1 LERRECVRPSLQD
14 LNHGLLPITLAP
26 SSKKR
31 KEERRREEKRGE
43 WATYIH
49 SFVIA
54 HASPTLLKGFVL
66 RHNTRIWE
74 SN

>member
-31 KEERRREEKRGE
+31 GEEKRKEEKRREEKRREESGQH
-43 WATYIH
+43 TYI
-49 SFVIA
+49 
-54 HASPTLLKGFVL
+54 VL
-66 RHNTRIWE
+66 
-74 SN
+74 